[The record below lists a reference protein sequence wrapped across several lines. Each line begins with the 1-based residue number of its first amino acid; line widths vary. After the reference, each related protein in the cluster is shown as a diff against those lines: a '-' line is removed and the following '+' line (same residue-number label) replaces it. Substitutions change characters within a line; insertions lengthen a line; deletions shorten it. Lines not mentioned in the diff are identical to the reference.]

1 MARVGVIGLGN
12 IGGAIA
18 ANLVADEH
26 TVTVHDTD
34 AGRRAA
40 AIAAGA
46 QAGADTAAV
55 ARASEVTF
63 TSLPTPRI
71 FESVAQEWLAA
82 AAPEAVLVDLS
93 TNAPALMRSVGG
105 RLAAAGRHLVEA
117 PLTGGAPGAQAR
129 MLVFMVGGDAE
140 AVARVRPLLDRLG
153 RATFHVGA
161 LGLGNVAKL
170 INSLMA
176 FSATWISLE
185 GLAVAAKAGIDVR
198 TMIDVIRTGGA
209 GNIFTDRMVEG
220 INERGRPTQFSLALA
235 AKDAGLLLEVAREHG
250 VPTPAAAQVAQ
261 AFVAAVG
268 AGLGERDFTDI
279 VQLIERMADVELRIA
294 PPTKRMTDDVGR
306 KTRNLR
312 PSSLDFCPFAKGFP

>member
-18 ANLVADEH
+18 ANLVADGH
-26 TVTVHDTD
+26 AVTVHDTD
-34 AGRRAA
+34 AGRCAA
-40 AIAAGA
+40 ATAAGA
-46 QAGADTAAV
+46 QAAADAAAV

-63 TSLPTPRI
+63 TSLPAPRI

-82 AAPEAVLVDLS
+82 AAPDAVLVDLS
-93 TNAPALMRSVGG
+93 TNAPALMRSVGA
-105 RLAAAGRHLVEA
+105 RLTDAGRHLVEA

-185 GLAVAAKAGIDVR
+185 GLAVAAKAGIDIR
-198 TMIDVIRTGGA
+198 MMIDVIRTGGA

-279 VQLIERMADVELRIA
+279 VQLIERMAGVELRIA
-294 PPTKRMTDDVGR
+294 PP
-306 KTRNLR
+306 
-312 PSSLDFCPFAKGFP
+312 AKP

>member
-1 MARVGVIGLGN
+1 MANVGVIGLGN

-18 ANLVADEH
+18 ANLVADGH
-26 TVTVHDTD
+26 AVAVFDTD
-34 AGRRAA
+34 AARATALASNGARAA
-40 AIAAGA
+40 DSAS
-46 QAGADTAAV
+46 AV
-55 ARASEVTF
+55 ARASEITF
-63 TSLPTPRI
+63 TSLPAP
-71 FESVAQEWLAA
+71 SVFDAVASEWLAGA
-82 AAPEAVLVDLS
+82 GHDAILVDLS
-93 TNAPALMRSVGG
+93 TNAPATVRAVGA
-105 RLAAAGRHLVEA
+105 RLAAAGRHLLEA

-129 MLVFMVGGDAE
+129 MLVFMVGGAPD
-140 AVARVRPLLDRLG
+140 VLARVQPLLERLG
-153 RATFHVGA
+153 RATIRVGG
-161 LGLGNVAKL
+161 LGTGNVAKL
-170 INSLMA
+170 VNSLMA

-198 TMIDVIRTGGA
+198 TMIDVIRAGGA

-279 VQLIERMADVELRIA
+279 VELIERQAAVALRIA
-294 PPTKRMTDDVGR
+294 PR
-306 KTRNLR
+306 KE
-312 PSSLDFCPFAKGFP
+312 

>member
-18 ANLVADEH
+18 ANLVADGH
-26 TVTVHDTD
+26 AVTVHDTD
-34 AGRRAA
+34 AGRCTAA
-40 AIAAGA
+40 TAAGA
-46 QAGADTAAV
+46 QAAADAAAV

-63 TSLPTPRI
+63 TSLPAPRI

-82 AAPEAVLVDLS
+82 AAPDAVLVDLS
-93 TNAPALMRSVGG
+93 TNAPTLMRSVGAQ
-105 RLAAAGRHLVEA
+105 LANAGRHLVEA

-185 GLAVAAKAGIDVR
+185 GLAVAAKAGIDIR
-198 TMIDVIRTGGA
+198 MMIDVIRTGGA

-279 VQLIERMADVELRIA
+279 VQLIERMAGVELRIA
-294 PPTKRMTDDVGR
+294 PP
-306 KTRNLR
+306 
-312 PSSLDFCPFAKGFP
+312 AKP

>member
-1 MARVGVIGLGN
+1 MANVGVIGLGN

-18 ANLVADEH
+18 ANLVADGH
-26 TVTVHDTD
+26 TVAVFDTD
-34 AGRRAA
+34 AGRRDKLS
-40 AIAAGA
+40 AAGA
-46 QAGADTAAV
+46 HGAADAAAV
-55 ARASEVTF
+55 GRAAEITF
-63 TSLPTPRI
+63 TSLPTPSV
-71 FESVAQEWLAA
+71 FERVADEWLTS
-82 AAPEAVLVDLS
+82 AAPGSILVDLS
-93 TNAPALMRSVGG
+93 TNAPATVRAVGG
-105 RLAAAGRHLVEA
+105 RLAASGRHLLEA

-129 MLVFMVGGDAE
+129 MLVFMVGGDS
-140 AVARVRPLLDRLG
+140 AVFERVRPLLEKLG
-153 RATFHVGA
+153 RATFHVGE

-170 INSLMA
+170 VNSLMA

-235 AKDAGLLLEVAREHG
+235 AKDAGLLLDVAREHA

-279 VQLIERMADVELRIA
+279 VELIERQAAVQLRIR
-294 PPTKRMTDDVGR
+294 PPSK
-306 KTRNLR
+306 
-312 PSSLDFCPFAKGFP
+312 

>member
-1 MARVGVIGLGN
+1 MSNVGVIGLGN

-18 ANLVADEH
+18 ANLVADGH
-26 TVTVHDTD
+26 AVAVCDTD
-34 AGRRAA
+34 AARAA
-40 AIAAGA
+40 KLGAGGA
-46 QAGADTAAV
+46 QALADAAAV
-55 ARASEVTF
+55 GAASEITF
-63 TSLPTPRI
+63 TSLPTPAV
-71 FESVAQEWLAA
+71 FEAVAAQWLSA
-82 AAPEAVLVDLS
+82 AAPGAVLVDLS
-93 TNAPALMRSVGG
+93 TNAPATVRGVGA
-105 RLAAAGRHLVEA
+105 RLAAAGRHLLEA

-129 MLVFMVGGDAE
+129 MLVFMVGGDA
-140 AVARVRPLLDRLG
+140 AVFERVRPVLEKLG
-153 RATFHVGA
+153 RATIRVGE

-170 INSLMA
+170 VNSLMA
-176 FSATWISLE
+176 FSATWVSLE

-235 AKDAGLLLEVAREHG
+235 AKDAGLLLDVAREHG

-279 VQLIERMADVELRIA
+279 VELIERQTGVTLRIA
-294 PPTKRMTDDVGR
+294 PPKQ
-306 KTRNLR
+306 
-312 PSSLDFCPFAKGFP
+312 

>member
-1 MARVGVIGLGN
+1 MANIGVIGLGN

-18 ANLVADEH
+18 ANLIADGHAVA
-26 TVTVHDTD
+26 VFDTD
-34 AGRRAA
+34 AERCARLAANGGRAA
-40 AIAAGA
+40 ASA
-46 QAGADTAAV
+46 AAV
-55 ARASEVTF
+55 GHSSDITF
-63 TSLPTPRI
+63 TSLPTPSA
-71 FESVAQEWLAA
+71 FEAVAAQWVEG
-82 AAPEAVLVDLS
+82 AAPGAILVDLS
-93 TNAPALMRSVGG
+93 TNAPAMVRSVGA
-105 RLAAAGRHLVEA
+105 RLAAAGRHLLEA

-129 MLVFMVGGDAE
+129 MLVFMVGGE
-140 AVARVRPLLDRLG
+140 PPVFERVRPLLERLG
-153 RATFHVGA
+153 RATLRVGD

-170 INSLMA
+170 VNSLMA

-198 TMIDVIRTGGA
+198 TMIEVIRTGGA

-250 VPTPAAAQVAQ
+250 VPMPAAAQVAQ

-279 VQLIERMADVELRIA
+279 VELIERQAGVQLRIA
-294 PPTKRMTDDVGR
+294 PR
-306 KTRNLR
+306 
-312 PSSLDFCPFAKGFP
+312 SE